1 MRNLFPKTFLVTWI
15 AVGALWA
22 GTLHAQVAD
31 FVQVN
36 LVSDIPGLAT
46 ITEPKLVNPWGVS
59 HSTTSPFWT
68 SNQGTQTATLFAVTD
83 RTKVSKVNINP
94 PAGFVAIPPM
104 GTGGPTGQVSNVNTS
119 SFPVN
124 NGGDGGSAHFIFANL
139 NGTISAWDTGTTAF
153 IQVTTPGATYTGLA
167 INGAQTQLY
176 AANGAGS
183 GSVDVFDSSFTPV
196 SLGDSAFVNPAL
208 PAGLV
213 PFNVRDIGGNIY
225 VTYAP
230 AGRPAQISAPLGA
243 GAVAIFD
250 EDGNFITQLIT
261 GGRLAAPWGMTLA
274 PAGFGRFINHYWS
287 VTSAFSIA
295 GSTPS
300 TRQPGSSVGRSRSM
314 SARATRRAG
323 FGPLI
328 SGSAAVT
335 AIPIPSTSLTGSTA
349 RRTGCSAPYSRTG
362 TARRTSRTALFAEGS
377 RGTAC
382 IGGGAAEPATC
393 SPRRPQAR
401 LLTSNSYGRPLVS
414 R

>member
-68 SNQGTQTATLFAVTD
+68 SNQGTQTTTLFAVTD
-83 RTKVSKVNINP
+83 RTTVSKVTAVNP
-94 PAGFVAIPPM
+94 PTGNIAIPPAA
-104 GTGGPTGQVSNVNTS
+104 TGGPTGTVSNVNTS

-124 NGGDGGSAHFIFANL
+124 NGGNGSSADFIFANL
-139 NGTISAWDTGTTAF
+139 NGTISAWNGGPTAF
-153 IQVTTPGATYTGLA
+153 IQVTTPGASYTGLA

-176 AANGAGS
+176 AANDAGT
-183 GSVDVFDSSFTPV
+183 GSIDVFDSTFAPL
-196 SLGDSAFVNPAL
+196 SLAADAFVNPAL

-230 AGRPAQISAPLGA
+230 AGHAAQTSAALGA

-261 GGRLAAPWGMTLA
+261 GGRLAAPWGITLA
-274 PAGFGRFINHYWS
+274 PAGFGRFINHLLVGNFS
-287 VTSAFSIA
+287 FLNSGINAFDPTT
-295 GSTPS
+295 GNFRGT
-300 TRQPGSSVGRSRSM
+300 
-314 SARATRRAG
+314 
-323 FGPLI
+323 
-328 SGSAAVT
+328 
-335 AIPIPSTSLTGSTA
+335 IPINVGKGHTPGGLWTLEFGVGGSNGDPNTLYFSDGINGEA
-349 RRTGCSAPYSRTG
+349 DG
-362 TARRTSRTALFAEGS
+362 LFGAIFANGNGS
-377 RGTAC
+377 
-382 IGGGAAEPATC
+382 
-393 SPRRPQAR
+393 
-401 LLTSNSYGRPLVS
+401 
-414 R
+414 

>member
-1 MRNLFPKTFLVTWI
+1 VK
-15 AVGALWA
+15 
-22 GTLHAQVAD
+22 
-31 FVQVN
+31 
-36 LVSDIPGLAT
+36 
-46 ITEPKLVNPWGVS
+46 
-59 HSTTSPFWT
+59 
-68 SNQGTQTATLFAVTD
+68 
-83 RTKVSKVNINP
+83 
-94 PAGFVAIPPM
+94 
-104 GTGGPTGQVSNVNTS
+104 
-119 SFPVN
+119 

-274 PAGFGRFINHYWS
+274 PAGFGKFINHLLVGNFS
-287 VTSAFSIA
+287 FLNSGINAFDPTT
-295 GSTPS
+295 GKFRGT
-300 TRQPGSSVGRSRSM
+300 
-314 SARATRRAG
+314 
-323 FGPLI
+323 
-328 SGSAAVT
+328 
-335 AIPIPSTSLTGSTA
+335 IPINVGKGHTPGGLWTLDFGVGGSNGDPNTLYFSDGINGEA
-349 RRTGCSAPYSRTG
+349 DG
-362 TARRTSRTALFAEGS
+362 LFGAIFANGNGS
-377 RGTAC
+377 
-382 IGGGAAEPATC
+382 
-393 SPRRPQAR
+393 
-401 LLTSNSYGRPLVS
+401 
-414 R
+414 